1 MGRKRDKERLLEAA
15 GRHDAIKAVYE
26 LALSFREK
34 GMQQAEMM
42 NLFMEVH
49 SEVDDDGRIDALCD
63 TMDYI
68 SGGPWAKGNDLFPTE
83 LREEDMI

>member
-1 MGRKRDKERLLEAA
+1 M
-15 GRHDAIKAVYE
+15 
-26 LALSFREK
+26 
-34 GMQQAEMM
+34 
-42 NLFMEVH
+42 
-49 SEVDDDGRIDALCD
+49 DDDGRIDALCD